1 MFYGGEGLRIYGR
14 SFRENKNMR
23 LARQIPARFMKVA
36 SYVAPMRDAGT
47 PVNIEHILQQTIVM
61 KKASFYEYRWLTYVW
76 VADPKKFFEL
86 INNSDSPM
94 DLKRGGGAKKVE
106 KVIL

>member
-1 MFYGGEGLRIYGR
+1 MFYVGEWLRIYGR

-47 PVNIEHILQQTIVM
+47 PVNIEHILEQTIVM

-76 VADPKKFFEL
+76 MTDPRNFS
-86 INNSDSPM
+86 N
-94 DLKRGGGAKKVE
+94 
-106 KVIL
+106 